1 MRVVRG
7 LADARALLCEGRGL
21 DLDDAGPRI
30 ASGSEATFGEPLTAF
45 QVVDRIIAE
54 VRSRG
59 DEALRELGAKL
70 DGAQLDELRVPPRE
84 LAGALGSTPPAVV
97 EALELAA
104 GRIAEFHEASVRRS
118 WFDFRKGY
126 GELVNPVERVGVYV
140 PGGTALYPSTLL
152 MAAIPARVAGVRE
165 VIVCTPTRG
174 GDNPHTALLAAA
186 RLAGVDGVYRIGGA
200 QAVAAMAYGTETV
213 PRVDLICGPGNLFVT
228 LAKKRVYGDVGID
241 GLYGPTET
249 MVVADDT
256 ANPTL
261 CAVDLLAQ
269 AEHDELAKP
278 VLATTSERL
287 AATVMAE
294 VESRLTR
301 LDRSAIAAASVNE
314 QGCVAILESLDDALE
329 LANAFAP
336 EHVCLMVEDAWTH
349 VGRIRHAGAVF
360 VGEMSHE
367 VLGDYVA
374 GPSHIMPTA
383 GTARFNSGVGVHTFV
398 KTSPILALDDATASR
413 ISGAASAIARVEG
426 LTAHAEA
433 AEVREEFSTIVSTES
448 GREQGES

>member
-7 LADARALLCEGRGL
+7 LPEARALLCEGRGL
-21 DLDDAGPRI
+21 DLDDTSPHLAAAIEGM
-30 ASGSEATFGEPLTAF
+30 FGEPLSVA
-45 QVVDRIIAE
+45 QVVDHIIAQ

-59 DEALRELGAKL
+59 DDALRELAETL
-70 DGAQLDELRVPPRE
+70 DGARIDEIRVPPRE
-84 LAGALGSTPPAVV
+84 VANALDVAPPPLV

-104 GRIAEFHEASVRRS
+104 GRIAEFHEASLRRS
-118 WFDFRKGY
+118 WFDFRRGY

-152 MAAIPARVAGVRE
+152 MAAVPARVAGVRE

-174 GDNPHTALLAAA
+174 EDNPHPALLAAA
-186 RLAGVDGVYRIGGA
+186 RLAGVDGVYRVGGA
-200 QAVAAMAYGTETV
+200 QAIAAMAYGTESV

-249 MVVADDT
+249 MIIADDS

-269 AEHDELAKP
+269 AEHDALAKP

-287 AATVMAE
+287 ASAVLAE
-294 VESRLTR
+294 VQSRLVR
-301 LDRSAIAAASVNE
+301 LDRTAIAAASVNE
-314 QGCVAILESLDDALE
+314 QGCVAILERLDDALE
-329 LANAFAP
+329 LANEFAP
-336 EHVCLMVEDAWTH
+336 EHVCLMIEDAWTH
-349 VGRIRHAGAVF
+349 VGQIKHAGAVF

-383 GTARFNSGVGVHTFV
+383 GTARFNSGVGVHTFL
-398 KTSPILALDDATASR
+398 KTSPILALDDATAAR
-413 ISGAASAIARVEG
+413 ISGAASIIARVEG

-433 AEVREEFSTIVSTES
+433 AEVREELS
-448 GREQGES
+448 

>member
-1 MRVVRG
+1 MRVARG
-7 LADARALLCEGRGL
+7 LPDALALLCEGRGL
-21 DLDDAGPRI
+21 NLDDSDPRLAAGI
-30 ASGSEATFGEPLTAF
+30 ESTFGEPLTPA
-45 QVVDRIIAE
+45 QVVERIIAQ
-54 VRSRG
+54 VRARG
-59 DEALRELGAKL
+59 DDALRELALRL
-70 DGAQLDELRVPPRE
+70 DGARLEELRVPPRDIAKARDDAPPDVVDA
-84 LAGALGSTPPAVV
+84 LAS
-97 EALELAA
+97 AA
-104 GRIAEFHEASVRRS
+104 ARVAGFHKQSLRQS
-118 WFDFRKGY
+118 WFDFDRGY
-126 GELVNPVERVGVYV
+126 GELMNPVERVGVYV

-152 MAAIPARVAGVRE
+152 MGVIPARVAGVGE

-174 GDNPHTALLAAA
+174 DDDPHPALLAAA
-186 RLAGVDGVYRIGGA
+186 HLAGVDGVYRIGGA
-200 QAVAAMAYGTETV
+200 QAIAAMAYGTESV

-228 LAKKRVYGDVGID
+228 LAKKQVYGDVGID

-249 MVVADDT
+249 MVIADDS

-287 AATVMAE
+287 ASAVQAE
-294 VESRLTR
+294 VQSRLAR

-314 QGCVAILESLDDALE
+314 QGCVAILDTVKDALA

-398 KTSPILALDDATASR
+398 KTSPILALDDATAAR
-413 ISGAASAIARVEG
+413 ISGAASTIARVEG

-433 AEVREEFSTIVSTES
+433 AEVREELA
-448 GREQGES
+448 